1 MITYLFFNIIKIMS
15 DNIDDLINDLYGLIY
30 KIEEMLDECIID
42 DIYYLYGSLINN
54 NFLENNFGIAISE
67 GLNNEIEFIKID
79 SMINKYLIYYNG
91 AWLIIQFTSSYSF
104 RNEWITTFYIHISY
118 NNEEEAIN
126 YFNEN

>member
-15 DNIDDLINDLYGLIY
+15 NNIDDLINDLYGLIY

-42 DIYYLYGSLINN
+42 DIYYLYGPLINN